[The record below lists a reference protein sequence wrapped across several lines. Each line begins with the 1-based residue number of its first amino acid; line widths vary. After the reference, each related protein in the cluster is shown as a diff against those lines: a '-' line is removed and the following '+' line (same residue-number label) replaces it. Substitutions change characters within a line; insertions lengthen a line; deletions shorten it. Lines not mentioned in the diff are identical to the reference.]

1 MTRSAMRRRDVLFTL
16 SGGYVLLAGCADSP
30 TEQSGY
36 GTAYG
41 AEYGS
46 R

>member
-1 MTRSAMRRRDVLFTL
+1 MTRSEMRRRDALLAV
-16 SGGYVLLAGCADSP
+16 SGGCVLLAGCSDTTAD
-30 TEQSGY
+30 QDGY

-46 R
+46 Q